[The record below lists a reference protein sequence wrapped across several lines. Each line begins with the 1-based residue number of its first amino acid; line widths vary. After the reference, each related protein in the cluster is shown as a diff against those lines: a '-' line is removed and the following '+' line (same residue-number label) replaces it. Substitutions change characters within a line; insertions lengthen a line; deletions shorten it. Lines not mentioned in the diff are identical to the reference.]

1 MRVVI
6 IGGGVV
12 GLACAWSLA
21 QKGAEVVVLERDV
34 IGEGASKGNTGWVSP
49 TISFP
54 LASPGTLMMGM
65 KSAFD
70 PNGALVI
77 RPELDTRWLRW
88 LWAFRGAASRE
99 RFLKGVEALHNLNR
113 RTFEVLDAYAADGIP
128 FEMHSGGI
136 LTLGKTEKG
145 TTYVEV
151 ACADKL
157 KGYML
162 EYESAPAVSAVRAV
176 GCAFAGNCKLPGNT

>member
-1 MRVVI
+1 MRVAI

-12 GLACAWSLA
+12 GLACGWSLA
-21 QKGAEVVVLERDV
+21 KRGVEVVVIERDV

-54 LASPGTLMMGM
+54 LASPGTLAMGL

-88 LWAFRGAASRE
+88 LWAFRGAATRE
-99 RFLKGVEALHNLNR
+99 RFLRGVEALHNLNR
-113 RTFEVLDAYAADGIP
+113 RTFEVLDAYEADGI
-128 FEMHSGGI
+128 
-136 LTLGKTEKG
+136 
-145 TTYVEV
+145 
-151 ACADKL
+151 
-157 KGYML
+157 
-162 EYESAPAVSAVRAV
+162 
-176 GCAFAGNCKLPGNT
+176 